1 MNEMIHV
8 GLLSKEKCCGCTACY
23 SICTRGAISMK
34 RDEQGF
40 SYPEIDENLCTQ
52 CGLCVRTCPSL
63 SPKFYK
69 SIKCFGAKH
78 INKQEQ
84 LSSTSGGFA
93 AALSDYV
100 IGKGGVVYGVAL
112 DDVKYVRTVR
122 INSRADL
129 PKLKGSKYVQTDPCE
144 TFRQAGADLKYGL
157 FVAYFGT
164 SCNIDGLRHYLL
176 CKNISTSNLVTI
188 DLICHGVPSP
198 QIFEDYIDYLSK
210 RKPVNN
216 FYFRTKAKGWGF
228 GSKTFSPSVCYSDGG
243 NVCDKPITLAYQQLF
258 FSNNCLRPHC
268 YECPYAQMGRA
279 ADFTIA
285 DFWGISIFHP
295 QYFDKDGVSLV
306 LINSNNALNIFNNL
320 QNIDSFETTT
330 EIAYFK
336 QENQR
341 RPSQK
346 NSAYEQF
353 WKDYHQKGIEYI
365 LQHYTI
371 LNKYLLFKYYTKEK
385 LNLLLNKICKKRI

>member
-1 MNEMIHV
+1 MIHV

-129 PKLKGSKYVQTDPCE
+129 PKLKGSKYV
-144 TFRQAGADLKYGL
+144 
-157 FVAYFGT
+157 
-164 SCNIDGLRHYLL
+164 
-176 CKNISTSNLVTI
+176 
-188 DLICHGVPSP
+188 
-198 QIFEDYIDYLSK
+198 
-210 RKPVNN
+210 
-216 FYFRTKAKGWGF
+216 
-228 GSKTFSPSVCYSDGG
+228 
-243 NVCDKPITLAYQQLF
+243 
-258 FSNNCLRPHC
+258 
-268 YECPYAQMGRA
+268 
-279 ADFTIA
+279 
-285 DFWGISIFHP
+285 
-295 QYFDKDGVSLV
+295 
-306 LINSNNALNIFNNL
+306 
-320 QNIDSFETTT
+320 
-330 EIAYFK
+330 
-336 QENQR
+336 
-341 RPSQK
+341 
-346 NSAYEQF
+346 
-353 WKDYHQKGIEYI
+353 
-365 LQHYTI
+365 
-371 LNKYLLFKYYTKEK
+371 
-385 LNLLLNKICKKRI
+385 

>member
-1 MNEMIHV
+1 MIHV

-129 PKLKGSKYVQTDPCE
+129 PMQNVL
-144 TFRQAGADLKYGL
+144 
-157 FVAYFGT
+157 
-164 SCNIDGLRHYLL
+164 YL
-176 CKNISTSNLVTI
+176 I
-188 DLICHGVPSP
+188 
-198 QIFEDYIDYLSK
+198 
-210 RKPVNN
+210 
-216 FYFRTKAKGWGF
+216 
-228 GSKTFSPSVCYSDGG
+228 
-243 NVCDKPITLAYQQLF
+243 
-258 FSNNCLRPHC
+258 
-268 YECPYAQMGRA
+268 
-279 ADFTIA
+279 
-285 DFWGISIFHP
+285 
-295 QYFDKDGVSLV
+295 
-306 LINSNNALNIFNNL
+306 
-320 QNIDSFETTT
+320 
-330 EIAYFK
+330 
-336 QENQR
+336 
-341 RPSQK
+341 
-346 NSAYEQF
+346 
-353 WKDYHQKGIEYI
+353 
-365 LQHYTI
+365 
-371 LNKYLLFKYYTKEK
+371 
-385 LNLLLNKICKKRI
+385 

>member
-1 MNEMIHV
+1 
-8 GLLSKEKCCGCTACY
+8 
-23 SICTRGAISMK
+23 MK

-228 GSKTFSPSVCYSDGG
+228 GSKTFSPSVCYSDGE

-285 DFWGISIFHP
+285 DFWDDKKNRPDLYSCEGTSLLMVNTNMGLGLVNKLYDSI
-295 QYFDKDGVSLV
+295 DLWKITKDEAMQPC
-306 LINSNNALNIFNNL
+306 LIRPTCS
-320 QNIDSFETTT
+320 
-330 EIAYFK
+330 
-336 QENQR
+336 NQR
-341 RPSQK
+341 RQ
-346 NSAYEQF
+346 EF
-353 WKDYHQKGIEYI
+353 WEF
-365 LQHYTI
+365 
-371 LNKYLLFKYYTKEK
+371 YLLRGFDAAYKKYFGDSKYVITKKIVKQIVKRVLRK
-385 LNLLLNKICKKRI
+385 LQ

>member
-1 MNEMIHV
+1 
-8 GLLSKEKCCGCTACY
+8 
-23 SICTRGAISMK
+23 
-34 RDEQGF
+34 
-40 SYPEIDENLCTQ
+40 
-52 CGLCVRTCPSL
+52 
-63 SPKFYK
+63 
-69 SIKCFGAKH
+69 
-78 INKQEQ
+78 
-84 LSSTSGGFA
+84 
-93 AALSDYV
+93 
-100 IGKGGVVYGVAL
+100 
-112 DDVKYVRTVR
+112 
-122 INSRADL
+122 
-129 PKLKGSKYVQTDPCE
+129 
-144 TFRQAGADLKYGL
+144 
-157 FVAYFGT
+157 
-164 SCNIDGLRHYLL
+164 
-176 CKNISTSNLVTI
+176 
-188 DLICHGVPSP
+188 
-198 QIFEDYIDYLSK
+198 
-210 RKPVNN
+210 
-216 FYFRTKAKGWGF
+216 
-228 GSKTFSPSVCYSDGG
+228 
-243 NVCDKPITLAYQQLF
+243 
-258 FSNNCLRPHC
+258 
-268 YECPYAQMGRA
+268 MGRA